1 VSCDP
6 RHGCIT
12 CGDVAIP
19 MQVLAVDHERGL
31 ALCADEDGNR
41 ETVEIALVLPV
52 ASRDEL
58 LVHAATAIAHIDS
71 HPSPDRDTPGR
82 EAEEVAR

>member
-1 VSCDP
+1 VTCDP
-6 RHGCIT
+6 QHGCIT

-52 ASRDEL
+52 APSDEL
-58 LVHAATAIAHIDS
+58 LVHAATAIAKLED
-71 HPSPDRDTPGR
+71 PAVPRMRG
-82 EAEEVAR
+82 AEEAVG